1 MARKGIY
8 PDSVKPGIPKLG
20 EKPEKWQEVPLS
32 EILAVVI
39 RKADIEDNVEY
50 QLVNAKRNR
59 EGIAAREVLPGKKIL
74 TKTQFFIKE
83 GDFLIANRQIV
94 HGACSVVPKE
104 LDGALVSN
112 EYTVLHP
119 VNGLLLDF
127 LRYYTYTTY
136 FQQTCFQSS
145 VGVDVEKMIFRLKDW
160 FKYKVHLPPE
170 PEQRKIAQILSCW
183 DKAID
188 LTEKLIQAKTKFK
201 KGLMQQLLTGKKR
214 FGEYGKENWEKTNI
228 AELGDIVSGGT
239 PDTNIQK
246 YWNGEINWC
255 TPTDITSLK
264 TKFINETSEKISKE
278 GLNNSSAKLITVN
291 SLIVCTRATIGN
303 CAINTVPISTNQGF
317 KSIIFNKNHFAEFY
331 YHWISKNKHIL
342 KKFAAGSTFLEI
354 SKKDFSKVKV
364 PLISFSEQHKIASV
378 LSTCDKEIEILNKRL
393 DAFKQQKKG
402 LMQKLLTGKVRVK
415 IDQELAL
422 EGDA

>member
-201 KGLMQQLLTGKKR
+201 KGLMQQLLTGKKGLGSMAR
-214 FGEYGKENWEKTNI
+214 RIGKK
-228 AELGDIVSGGT
+228 
-239 PDTNIQK
+239 Q
-246 YWNGEINWC
+246 
-255 TPTDITSLK
+255 
-264 TKFINETSEKISKE
+264 
-278 GLNNSSAKLITVN
+278 
-291 SLIVCTRATIGN
+291 
-303 CAINTVPISTNQGF
+303 
-317 KSIIFNKNHFAEFY
+317 
-331 YHWISKNKHIL
+331 IL
-342 KKFAAGSTFLEI
+342 QS
-354 SKKDFSKVKV
+354 
-364 PLISFSEQHKIASV
+364 
-378 LSTCDKEIEILNKRL
+378 
-393 DAFKQQKKG
+393 
-402 LMQKLLTGKVRVK
+402 
-415 IDQELAL
+415 
-422 EGDA
+422 